1 VGLIMIT
8 NSFIYIY
15 LLGTPMKIN
24 ILRDDLL
31 NPLQQ
36 VIGAVE
42 KRHTLPALANV
53 LIKSYDN
60 YFTLTATDLEIELV
74 STVNHL
80 MDELGEVTLPA
91 KKLLDICKAL
101 PSDAELSID
110 VNGDKA
116 LIKSGRSRFSLST
129 LPASDFPALEE
140 ISSVYEFSL
149 PQNVFKMLIDRTSF
163 AMAQQDVRYY
173 LNGLMLEVASGVIR
187 TVATDGHRLSFC
199 EKQLDTDLA
208 DNKQVI
214 IPRKG
219 VSELHRLLSDS
230 DEEIKITLGNNHI
243 QCILPNQRFTSKLID
258 GRFPDY
264 KRVMPEASG
273 NNMIVDR
280 DAFKQALVRASILS
294 NEKYRGI
301 RMIMDNNLLK
311 LQAQNPDQEE
321 ADVELEINYE
331 GQPIEM
337 GINVNYMIDVLNTS
351 SQDSV
356 QGYIKDANS
365 SCLLMFPDETEAKYV
380 IMPMRL

>member
-1 VGLIMIT
+1 
-8 NSFIYIY
+8 
-15 LLGTPMKIN
+15 MKIK

-31 NPLQQ
+31 TPLQQ

-42 KRHTLPALANV
+42 KRQTLPALANV
-53 LIKSYDN
+53 LVKSN
-60 YFTLTATDLEIELV
+60 ANNFTLTTTDLEIELV
-74 STVNHL
+74 SSVNQM
-80 MDELGEVTLPA
+80 MDEAGEITLPA

-101 PSDAELSID
+101 PNDAELSID

-116 LIKSGRSRFSLST
+116 LIKSARSRFSLST

-140 ISSVYEFSL
+140 ITSIYEFSV
-149 PQNVFKMLIDRTSF
+149 PQKLLKTLIEKTSF

-173 LNGLMLEVASGVIR
+173 LNGLMLEVASGVLR
-187 TVATDGHRLSFC
+187 AVATDGHRLSFC
-199 EKQLDTDLA
+199 EMNIDADLA

-219 VSELHRLLSDS
+219 VSELQKLLSDS
-230 DEEIKITLGNNHI
+230 DEEVKIVLGNNHI
-243 QCILPNQRFTSKLID
+243 QCNISNQRFTSKLID

-273 NNMIVDR
+273 NNMVLER
-280 DAFKQALVRASILS
+280 EGLKQALVRASILS

-301 RMIMDNNLLK
+301 RMMLENNLLK

-321 ADVELEINYE
+321 ADVELEINYD
-331 GQPIEM
+331 GSPIEM

-351 SQDSV
+351 SQDTV
-356 QGYIKDANS
+356 QGFIKDANS
-365 SCLLMFPDETEAKYV
+365 SCLLMFPDEGEAKYV